1 MGAVIS
7 LPSGAITATH
17 DPGVVAEL
25 DQTRGSSLIRRL
37 VLSPHSPLYPAVN
50 DRVSFPKSDRPIV
63 PLRPGWYVVETFAS
77 VGRSSVGQRYLL
89 VQPGKASWSTEA
101 DALIGLGAIETLKA
115 LGLDDAAVSLSMHDL
130 DAARVQWIRWKDE
143 QR

>member
-1 MGAVIS
+1 MGAVIT
-7 LPSGAITATH
+7 LPGGEITTTH

-25 DQTRGSSLIRRL
+25 DQTRGNSLIRRL

-50 DRVSFPKSDRPIV
+50 DRVSFPKSGMPIV
-63 PLRPGWYVVETFAS
+63 PLRPGWYVVEVFPA
-77 VGRSSVGQRYLL
+77 VGRSAIGQRYLL
-89 VQPGKASWSTEA
+89 VEPGKARWSTEA
-101 DALIGLGAIETLKA
+101 EALIGLGALEALKA